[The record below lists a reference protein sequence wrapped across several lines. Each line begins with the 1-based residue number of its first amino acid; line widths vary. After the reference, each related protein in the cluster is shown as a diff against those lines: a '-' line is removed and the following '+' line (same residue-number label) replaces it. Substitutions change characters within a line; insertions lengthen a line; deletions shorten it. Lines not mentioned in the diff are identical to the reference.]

1 LVSLTAIGS
10 DLTMT
15 TFHREVPVAGS
26 YGVSWQIL
34 TTPQVF
40 GGNRLHL
47 TGPGTLMDGGRNILD
62 LGSSNLPNEGWYV
75 PPATVPPGGTSVTL
89 SMEANWTPT
98 QQWFRSPDFTIQV
111 VQQAT
116 PMQFITGAGTP
127 TSATL
132 HGGQSVDFGTQVIP
146 RPLDFQQ
153 QAQLIPAQPTT
164 DTLGSVTFT
173 SVSPFQWKVT
183 YTAPATITAPLDL
196 TVRAIAH
203 DPWFNLDP
211 QVDFIVHLVPN

>member
-1 LVSLTAIGS
+1 
-10 DLTMT
+10 
-15 TFHREVPVAGS
+15 
-26 YGVSWQIL
+26 
-34 TTPQVF
+34 
-40 GGNRLHL
+40 
-47 TGPGTLMDGGRNILD
+47 
-62 LGSSNLPNEGWYV
+62 
-75 PPATVPPGGTSVTL
+75 
-89 SMEANWTPT
+89 MEAYWTPT

-116 PMQFITGAGTP
+116 PMQFITGFGTP

-153 QAQLIPAQPTT
+153 QAKLIPSQPTS
-164 DTLGSVTFT
+164 DPLGSVTFT
-173 SVSPFQWKVT
+173 PVSTFQWKVT
-183 YTAPATITAPLDL
+183 YTAPAIISAPLDV
-196 TVRAIAH
+196 TVRAIGH